1 MDLPLYQVDAFIL
14 PDVNRFS
21 GNPAAVVP
29 LREWISDA
37 AMQDIAAENNLA
49 ETAFF
54 VLDQDDV
61 YHIRWFTPTTEVD
74 LCGHAALAAA
84 HVIALAL
91 GDERDQIPFRCLAGE
106 LVVNVIDDVE
116 PTFELDFPRRDATLV
131 TDQALIDLLE
141 QALGQTIISVGAS
154 RDTLVQLENEAA
166 VAACNPDFALLAKID
181 SFAVMVTAPADDEA
195 LDFVCRFFAPR
206 QGINE
211 DPVTGSSYCT
221 LAPYWAE
228 RLNSDVLKARQLS
241 RRGGEVSLEVIDE
254 RVLISG
260 QTYHYLQGVIRLPS

>member
-74 LCGHAALAAA
+74 LCGHATLAAA

-141 QALGQTIISVGAS
+141 QALGQTIISVSAS

-166 VAACNPDFALLAKID
+166 VAACAPDFALLAEID

-206 QGINE
+206 QGVNE

-221 LAPYWAE
+221 LAPYWVE